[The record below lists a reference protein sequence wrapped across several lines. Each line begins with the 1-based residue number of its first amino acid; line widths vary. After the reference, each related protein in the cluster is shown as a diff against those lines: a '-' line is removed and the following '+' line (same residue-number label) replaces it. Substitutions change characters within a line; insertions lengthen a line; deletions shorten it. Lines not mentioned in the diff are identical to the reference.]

1 MKKPDNKSQK
11 PRIDYDGQWKTIIMI
26 FFKEFM
32 QFFLPELLPDIDFSR
47 PPEFLEQELAKIIP
61 EKTAK
66 GRRSIDKLVKVWL
79 KNGEEKWLFI
89 HIEVQSWDDPDFME
103 RMFTYFYRIY
113 DSKGKVIFAFAI
125 FTDEV
130 PEPHDR
136 FEYKFKSTELV
147 YKFKTYLV
155 RDAKEEDLLK
165 SDNVFA
171 LVVLASKYVSQT
183 KNDAERRRKFKLKL
197 FRLAIERGYS
207 AEKIEALIIFLDIIM
222 YLPPEMEQQFKY
234 KFKEEVLKTSDMEK
248 DYIISPTLDYVYGL
262 NKEEIDKQ
270 IASINQEL
278 EEERKKVIEA
288 DKKIIEADKKVSEER
303 KKVNEA
309 TKKLLLS
316 GFFDTDEIADIMG
329 MPVEEV
335 ETIKTEMDIQK

>member
-1 MKKPDNKSQK
+1 MNESKNTSKK
-11 PRIDYDGQWKTIIMI
+11 PRIDYDGQWKIIIMI
-26 FFKEFM
+26 FFPEFM
-32 QFFLPELLPDIDFSR
+32 AFFLPELLSDVDMTR
-47 PPEFLEQELAKIIP
+47 PPEFLEQELAKITS

-66 GRRSIDKLVKVWL
+66 GRKSVDKLVKIWL

-125 FTDEV
+125 YTDEV
-130 PEPHDR
+130 PDPHDH
-136 FEYKFKSTELV
+136 FKYKFKSTELI

-155 RDAKEEDLLK
+155 RDADEEELLK

-207 AEKIEALIIFLDIIM
+207 AKKIEALIIFLDIIM
-222 YLPPEMEQQFKY
+222 YLPPEIEQRFDQEFR
-234 KFKEEVLKTSDMEK
+234 EEVSKTSDMEK
-248 DYIISPTLDYVYGL
+248 DYIISPTLDRIYGL

-270 IASINQEL
+270 IADANQKFEQ
-278 EEERKKVIEA
+278 ERKERKKA
-288 DKKIIEADKKVSEER
+288 TAER
-303 KKVNEA
+303 KKA
-309 TKKLLLS
+309 AKKLLLS
-316 GFFDTDEIADIMG
+316 RFFEVHEIADIMG
-329 MPVEEV
+329 MSVEEV
-335 ETIKTEMDIQK
+335 EKIKAEMDTQK